1 MNKVKILLDADVIID
16 FIDGQRLLE
25 LPRILP
31 TYDFV
36 ILDIVFDQELGKH
49 RDTKQYVERLISCV
63 KGGPNLSILEWKPDV
78 ETLKLYS
85 KLLLT
90 KGKGESACMAYCQT
104 HNDILA
110 SCNLKDTKEYCEQNG
125 ITCNIPR
132 SHLACLEE

>member
-90 KGKGESACMAYCQT
+90 KGKGGIRMYG
-104 HNDILA
+104 ILPD
-110 SCNLKDTKEYCEQNG
+110 SQ
-125 ITCNIPR
+125 
-132 SHLACLEE
+132 